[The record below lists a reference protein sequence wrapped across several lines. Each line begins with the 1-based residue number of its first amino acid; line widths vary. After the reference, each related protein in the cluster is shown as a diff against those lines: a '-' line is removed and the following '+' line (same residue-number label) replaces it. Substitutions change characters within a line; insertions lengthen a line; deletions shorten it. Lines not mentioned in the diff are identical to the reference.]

1 MTKQKRC
8 VTNPGETNQ
17 WQRHIAQSP
26 REFKTN
32 SDQSAPDSSNLC
44 KEDGDEV
51 CNDDD
56 KEEEESDNAG
66 DGNHLHA
73 IDVAAREEGDGG
85 NGNAPTQEDKNL
97 AMERCCNS
105 YNQ

>member
-1 MTKQKRC
+1 MAKTYSPKPKGIQDQFRSECTKLLQ
-8 VTNPGETNQ
+8 P
-17 WQRHIAQSP
+17 I
-26 REFKTN
+26 
-32 SDQSAPDSSNLC
+32 

-56 KEEEESDNAG
+56 DDEEAVDESDNIG

-73 IDVAAREEGDGG
+73 IDVAAREEGNGG
-85 NGNAPTQEDKNL
+85 NGDAPTQEDKNL
-97 AMERCCNS
+97 VIARCYNS

>member
-1 MTKQKRC
+1 M
-8 VTNPGETNQ
+8 TNPGETNQ

-32 SDQSAPDSSNLC
+32 SDQSAPYSSNLC
-44 KEDGDEV
+44 KEDGDVV
-51 CNDDD
+51 CNDDGG
-56 KEEEESDNAG
+56 EEEEDESDDVG

-85 NGNAPTQEDKNL
+85 NGNAPTHEDKNL
-97 AMERCCNS
+97 AMT
-105 YNQ
+105 

>member
-1 MTKQKRC
+1 M
-8 VTNPGETNQ
+8 TNPGETNQ

-44 KEDGDEV
+44 KDDDDEV

-56 KEEEESDNAG
+56 EEEEDESDKDV

-85 NGNAPTQEDKNL
+85 NGDAPTQEDKNL
-97 AMERCCNS
+97 AMARCCNS

>member
-1 MTKQKRC
+1 M
-8 VTNPGETNQ
+8 TNPGKTNQ

-32 SDQSAPDSSNLC
+32 SDQSAPNSSNLC

-51 CNDDD
+51 RNDDD
-56 KEEEESDNAG
+56 DDDEEVEDESANIG

-85 NGNAPTQEDKNL
+85 NGDAPTQEDKNL
-97 AMERCCNS
+97 AMA
-105 YNQ
+105 